1 MGIRVSTLR
10 QVKTKEMNSKIM
22 YYKSGMTFR
31 IKGDWSELSKLLQ
44 ETYPR
49 LTNEDLQFVFGK
61 EHELLNRI
69 ESRLMLSRE
78 EVMQILQ
85 KAIPRKAVQI
95 RFKTRR
101 NLTNR
106 N

>member
-1 MGIRVSTLR
+1 MH
-10 QVKTKEMNSKIM
+10 QVKTKEMNSKII
-22 YYKSGMTFR
+22 YYRSGLTFK
-31 IKGDWSELSKLLQ
+31 IKGDWHEQSKLLR
-44 ETYPR
+44 ETYPQ
-49 LTNEDLQFVFGK
+49 LTNEDLQFVFGE
-61 EHELLNRI
+61 EHQLLNRI

-85 KAIPRKAVQI
+85 KAFPRKAVQI

-101 NLTNR
+101 NLTHR